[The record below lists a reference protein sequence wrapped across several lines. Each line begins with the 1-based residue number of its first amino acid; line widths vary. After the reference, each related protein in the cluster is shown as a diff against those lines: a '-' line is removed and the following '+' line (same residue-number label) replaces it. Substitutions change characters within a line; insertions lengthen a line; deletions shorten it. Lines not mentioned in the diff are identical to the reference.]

1 MMFGRHGDDM
11 AEGNRYQARRRSP
24 RIVAVAV
31 MAAIAL
37 GAAAC
42 SSSTT
47 AATTTTAVPVN
58 PATAPADIAAA
69 YNSLFH
75 FSTGTV
81 ASKIAVIQDGSTIRG
96 ALNQALTSSLAGSS
110 AGTTIN
116 STNLLTA
123 TQCKAV
129 SPKALPY
136 PCAHVNYDI
145 DGASGTAILPGNN
158 GYAVFTDGHWLVAKS
173 TICTLLGLFYTASGK
188 TGTPPGC

>member
-1 MMFGRHGDDM
+1 MKFGRHGDGM
-11 AEGNRYQARRRSP
+11 TEGNRHQPRRRSP
-24 RIVAVAV
+24 RLVAVTL
-31 MAAIAL
+31 MATVAL

-42 SSSTT
+42 SSGTT
-47 AATTTTAVPVN
+47 AATTTTVALN

-69 YNSLFH
+69 YDTLFH
-75 FSTGTV
+75 FTTGTL
-81 ASKIAVIQDGSTIRG
+81 ASKIAVIQDGEGLRA
-96 ALNQALTSSLAGSS
+96 ALNQALSSSEASAS
-110 AGTTIN
+110 AGTKVN

-123 TQCKAV
+123 SQCAHL

-145 DGASGTAILPGNN
+145 NGPTGTAILPGNN
-158 GYAVFTDGHWLVAKS
+158 GYAVYSNGHWLVAKT